1 MNEMNPILHTIR
13 PGDTLYNL
21 AIQYCTTVKNIIDTN
36 LALDPYSLRVGQQIY
51 IYPNCNQN
59 NYWVSINEVNLL
71 EQMNS
76 VWEQHIM
83 WTRMLLISIAEN
95 LKDLEATQVR
105 LLRNPKDIADVFR
118 SYYGN
123 NVASQIEKLLT
134 EHLVI
139 GKNLIVALKNNNQ
152 KEAMELNKKW
162 YQNADDMAE
171 AFSSINPFYP
181 KEEVR
186 KMLYEH
192 LKLTTDEVNARL
204 RGDYVADINAYDMVQ
219 KEILQMSR
227 FFVHG
232 IVRQFPNLWFN
243 TWRS

>member
-1 MNEMNPILHTIR
+1 MNEMNPILHTIK

-21 AIQYCTTVKNIIDTN
+21 AIQYCTTVQNIINTN

-59 NYWVSINEVNLL
+59 NNYWVSVNEVRLL
-71 EQMNS
+71 EQMNL

-95 LKDLEATQVR
+95 LKDLEATQAR
-105 LLRNPKDIADVFR
+105 LLRNPRDISNVFR
-118 SYYGN
+118 PYYGN
-123 NVASQIEKLLT
+123 NVANQIEKLLT

-139 GKNLIVALKNNNQ
+139 GKELIVALKSKNQ
-152 KEAMELNKKW
+152 EQANLLNKKW
-162 YQNADDMAE
+162 YKNADDMAE

-181 KEEVR
+181 KEEIR

-204 RGDYVADINAYDMVQ
+204 KGDYVADINAYDMVQ
-219 KEILQMSR
+219 KEILKMSR
-227 FFVHG
+227 FFVNG
-232 IVRQFPNLWFN
+232 IVRQFPNLF
-243 TWRS
+243 